1 MRIAVGNAVIF
12 AVYLGLCSVIFTSC
26 GIYRSQRLSRLSR
39 RAREILLAVTLIS
52 LIFLLLRGPLDLS
65 FASNRFL
72 IIFWLLSFAALMLS
86 HETALGLLHF
96 ARARG
101 RNLRNIVIVGELR
114 EAAALAERIEKEST
128 FGYRVLQIIDPGD
141 PTK

>member
-1 MRIAVGNAVIF
+1 
-12 AVYLGLCSVIFTSC
+12 
-26 GIYRSQRLSRLSR
+26 
-39 RAREILLAVTLIS
+39 
-52 LIFLLLRGPLDLS
+52 LDLS